1 VDMLEEAED
10 SYATRALIYLG
21 GLLDDLDRGAE
32 AVEYVRRAIRA
43 AARFDADLQ
52 VSAAMGMGSVL
63 AERGDSAAVGYA
75 RDAIQ
80 LCRRSASGEQLALAM
95 PTAAM
100 VCWQVGAYEQAR
112 AYIEEARPWHAG
124 IRRIARVVLLSVSAG
139 MALTDGDTGAAVE
152 LGRQADLEAT
162 ELGVE
167 RELPLIRAVL
177 ARSLLQ
183 RGDVP
188 GAAEWALGALDAAEN
203 MQSQFPLAICFETA
217 ALIAATAVATHS
229 SRADEL
235 SLLATA
241 DVIRSQGDRL
251 ALPPLSSAVRQL
263 FQDHGAAAAMDI
275 GTAALLARRLLSP
288 LAVRLTSPA
297 LPAKPRH
304 CRPPRRSGRTAVPVR
319 RRLLGASE
327 VARAAGRPRGSF
339 A

>member
-1 VDMLEEAED
+1 MLDEARD
-10 SYATRALIYLG
+10 SYAARALIYLA

-32 AVEYVRRAIRA
+32 AVEYVRRAIGA

-63 AERGDSAAVGYA
+63 AERGDPAAAGYA
-75 RDAIQ
+75 RDAIE

-100 VCWQVGAYEQAR
+100 VCWQVGAYGQAR
-112 AYIEEARPWHAG
+112 AYIQEARGWHAG
-124 IRRIARVVLLSVSAG
+124 TRRIARVVLLSVSAG
-139 MALTDGDTGAAVE
+139 MALTDGDLDAAVD
-152 LGRQADLEAT
+152 LGRQADLEAA

-188 GAAEWALGALDAAEN
+188 GAAGSAMGALDAAVR

-217 ALIAATAVATHS
+217 ALIAAAAVPQT
-229 SRADEL
+229 SRAGQL
-235 SLLATA
+235 SLLAAA

-251 ALPPLSSAVRQL
+251 PLPPLTQTVIQPGPDGA
-263 FQDHGAAAAMDI
+263 AAAAMDS
-275 GTAALLARRLLSP
+275 AAAVSLARELLSP
-288 LAVRLTSPA
+288 LIAPG
-297 LPAKPRH
+297 P
-304 CRPPRRSGRTAVPVR
+304 GR
-319 RRLLGASE
+319 
-327 VARAAGRPRGSF
+327 AGPEENSR
-339 A
+339 